1 MRKVYRDFVGLKQ
14 MPINSNKAELS
25 SCQIKISPEHMKV
38 LKDDLDSKDDRA
50 LKEIVAFLIVFGEP
64 LYKSL
69 EKEYKSQNTDIL
81 LQCWKVACE
90 IGGAFSEKLK
100 AFGCGGFQSNC
111 LTWNHLIFKYKEGRV
126 RSYINLVDSLLVAY
140 GI

>member
-1 MRKVYRDFVGLKQ
+1 MRK
-14 MPINSNKAELS
+14 MPTNSN
-25 SCQIKISPEHMKV
+25 QIKISPEHIEV

-50 LKEIVAFLIVFGEP
+50 QKEIVAFLIVFGEP

-100 AFGCGGFQSNC
+100 AFGCEGFQPNC
-111 LTWNHLIFKYKEGRV
+111 LTWNNLIFKYKEGRV
-126 RSYINLVDSLLVAY
+126 RSYMNLVDSLLFAY

>member
-1 MRKVYRDFVGLKQ
+1 MIGIVRKT
-14 MPINSNKAELS
+14 PTHSN
-25 SCQIKISPEHMKV
+25 QIKISPEHMKV

-50 LKEIVAFLIVFGEP
+50 LKEIVAFLIVFGKP
-64 LYKSL
+64 LYECL
-69 EKEYKSQNTDIL
+69 EKEYKNQNPDVL
-81 LQCWKVACE
+81 LQCWYIACD

-111 LTWNHLIFKYKEGRV
+111 LTWNNLIFKYKEGIV
-126 RSYINLVDSLLVAY
+126 RSYMNLVDSLLVAY